1 MLLKDLKYKAV
12 FSAIDIKP
20 IVSEEKDKYL
30 SLASLDELARF
41 IPEIDMAKDIDLLP
55 IAFDACV
62 VNRVNKNGDIMDT
75 DTAIATYKR
84 FIRKFIDTEHN
95 RQKVV
100 GVITSASFSAFGT
113 NKPLTEDEVRG
124 TTEPFNITLGGII
137 WKAVNSDLCDL
148 IEDSNDP
155 TSENYKQVSASWEL
169 GFSDYKIV
177 ELPQG
182 EKNLVNPI
190 EVEDEIARAD
200 IKKYLK
206 CFGGSGVKDGKS
218 YYRMPYQNVIP
229 MGIGLTEKP
238 AADVSGVA
246 TIVTPVQDTLP
257 AQAELSEAVGKQSVE
272 ETKKIISQTE
282 KESVK
287 LNRINSFMK
296 ITSISDI
303 NDENLKQCTA
313 SQISEFIASEIK
325 KGSDEFA
332 KTSTAKEQMVA
343 ELKKKND
350 DIYASFSE
358 LQKTVATLQRE
369 REERQGVD
377 TFNFRMSEI
386 HASYELPAEVAA
398 VVASDVKSL
407 ASDEAYASYKTK
419 AAIML
424 KPYKKSEAGVA
435 PMHGGKDEHNKV
447 GGNPEFFNKKSGS
460 QTGSDNKTGDSPKQP
475 DGEPNQQQFTK
486 ADEEDGDAMAMT
498 DGPKK
503 GGKDESVKR
512 KSSTTLGPEDDKKES
527 KHEKNTDKSE
537 ATAIAAAV
545 EDALDNGSKEK
556 GGLPNGT
563 SATSKSI
570 KDKYAQAFAVENFI
584 VK

>member
-1 MLLKDLKYKAV
+1 MLLKNLKYKAI
-12 FSAIDIKP
+12 FASIDIKP

-30 SLASLDELARF
+30 SLASLQELSRF

-75 DTAIATYKR
+75 NTALATYKR

-113 NKPLTEDEVRG
+113 NQPLTEEEVRG

-155 TSENYKQVSASWEL
+155 TSDNYKQVSASWEL
-169 GFSDYKIV
+169 GFSDYKIL
-177 ELPQG
+177 ELAQG

-190 EVEDEIARAD
+190 EVTDETEKENIR
-200 IKKYLK
+200 KYLK
-206 CFGGSGVKDGKS
+206 CFGGSGVKDGKC
-218 YYRMPYQNVIP
+218 YHRMPYENVVP

-246 TIVTPVQDTLP
+246 TIITPVQDNLP
-257 AQAELSEAVGKQSVE
+257 IAAALSETVG
-272 ETKKIISQTE
+272 ETKSVDAQKIVSQSK

-287 LNRINSFMK
+287 LNRINPNMK

-303 NDENLKQCTA
+303 NDESLKQCTA

-332 KTSTAKEQMVA
+332 KTASAKESA
-343 ELKKKND
+343 LSDLKKKND
-350 DIYASFSE
+350 DIFASFNE

-398 VVASDVKSL
+398 VVASDIKSI
-407 ASDEAYASYKTK
+407 ASDESYASYKTK

-424 KPYKKSEAGVA
+424 KPYKKSDASVA
-435 PMHGGKDEHNKV
+435 PMHGGKDERDKV
-447 GGNPEFFNKKSGS
+447 GVDSGKLAKKSSTQSGPEDKVGES
-460 QTGSDNKTGDSPKQP
+460 DKQTNND
-475 DGEPNQQQFTK
+475 PNAGHFGK
-486 ADEEDGDAMAMT
+486 AEDEAEAMT

-503 GGKDESVKR
+503 GGKDESSKK
-512 KSSTTLGPEDDKKES
+512 KSSTTSGPEDDKKES
-527 KHEKNTDKSE
+527 KHQKDTDKSE
-537 ATAIAAAV
+537 ASAIASAV

-563 SATSKSI
+563 DASSKSV